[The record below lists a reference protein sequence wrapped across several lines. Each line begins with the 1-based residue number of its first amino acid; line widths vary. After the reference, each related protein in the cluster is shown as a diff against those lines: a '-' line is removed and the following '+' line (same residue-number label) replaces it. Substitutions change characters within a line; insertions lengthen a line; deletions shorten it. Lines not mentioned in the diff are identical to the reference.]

1 MALIKCPDCKKKISD
16 QSVNCLHCGCPIQTY
31 IQQQDLNITPD
42 EAEQPKKPRKKIGWI
57 IRIAVLVVVLA
68 VVAIMLW
75 TQDVFTPPF
84 SENTA
89 AIEAADASVVKIFC
103 YDYDG
108 ELAATGSGFLVY
120 DSKTVV
126 TNYHVMTSAYTCKI
140 STNLDVSYEVADII
154 CFSKELDLAFLQLAK
169 DTELQP
175 LTFGISTELKKGEAV
190 VAIGSPLG
198 IKNTVSTG
206 VLSGRPMKES
216 MEVLQFTA
224 PISHGSSGGALFD
237 NTGKVIGITFAGI
250 DDGQNLNFAIPAEKA
265 SDLYETRQGLKKVS
279 AIYENEHP
287 YITKLAQ
294 YEGIPEITID
304 ELLANPGKYNEK
316 TVKVNGYFSSIYSYW
331 TNKYPWR
338 DEPELGEIHKLHIT
352 TQANATGNGK
362 ADNDMVT
369 SAITCNTRH
378 CYLQIMI
385 SDDDRFYINDSIQPG
400 DPISWI
406 GEISYWEYSSGN
418 EIHFSSST
426 DLCFSVD

>member
-16 QSVNCLHCGCPIQTY
+16 QSVTCLHCGFPIQPY
-31 IQQQDLNITPD
+31 IQQQDLNIAPG
-42 EAEQPKKPRKKIGWI
+42 EAEQPKKANKKTGWI
-57 IRIAVLVVVLA
+57 IGIAAFVVLA
-68 VVAIMLW
+68 VTTVILW
-75 TQDVFTPPF
+75 TQGVFTPPF

-140 STNLDVSYEVADII
+140 STNLDVSYEVANIV
-154 CFSKELDLAFLQLAK
+154 CFSEELDLAFLQLEK

-175 LTFGISTELKKGEAV
+175 LTFGSSADLKKGETV

-206 VLSGRPMKES
+206 VLSGRPTEGNI
-216 MEVLQFTA
+216 EVLQFTA
-224 PISHGSSGGALFD
+224 PISSGSSGGALF
-237 NTGKVIGITFAGI
+237 NNSGEVIGVTYASYV
-250 DDGQNLNFAIPAEKA
+250 DGQNLNLAIPAEKA
-265 SDLYETRQGLKKVS
+265 TELYESRQGLIKVS
-279 AIYENEHP
+279 MIYEKEHP

-294 YEGIPEITID
+294 YVGIPEITID
-304 ELLANPGKYNEK
+304 ELLANPGKYDEK

-338 DEPELGEIHKLHIT
+338 DEPELGEIHNLHIT
-352 TQANATGNGK
+352 TKANVTGNGE
-362 ADNDMVT
+362 ADHNMYIN
-369 SAITCNTRH
+369 AQKGNIRH
-378 CYLQIMI
+378 CYLKVVLQ
-385 SDDDRFYINDSIQPG
+385 DDDRFYINESIQPG